1 MIPQVRPDTIFA
13 LSSGHGRAGIAVV
26 RLSGPLAGQALIDLT
41 GSIPP
46 ARHAALRMLRG
57 ADGSVIDEAMVLFF
71 AEPNSVTGEDVA
83 ELHVHGS
90 TAVVERLFGELGIKP
105 GFRFAEAG
113 EFTHRAFANR
123 KLDLVEVE
131 GLVDL
136 LSATGEAQR
145 KLAMRQFLGEASE
158 VYNAWRLAVISALS
172 LFEASIDFSDEDDV
186 AVKAQNAAWPRI
198 RNLVSELEAALVQS
212 EKFGAI
218 RSGLRVVI
226 AGAPNVGKSS
236 LLNILAGREAAIVSP
251 VAGTTRDVVESHLQ
265 MAGLPIVLADTAGLR
280 DASGDAIE
288 DEGMARAKAAAGSAD
303 ILIWVVAPDVSSQV
317 GPPRAPDLIVENKA
331 DLELIRNRNESA
343 IAVST
348 RTGVGIDDLYRALQ
362 KLAEQKTS
370 GAEQAVVVRQRH
382 ILAVR
387 KSIRLLNNCLAQ
399 PQRAMELTTED
410 LRQTARVLSS
420 ITGHVDVEDLLG
432 NIFSEFCIGK

>member
-1 MIPQVRPDTIFA
+1 MPQVQPDTIFA

-26 RLSGPLAGQALIDLT
+26 RLSGPLAGQALAELA
-41 GSIPP
+41 GNIPAP
-46 ARHAALRMLRG
+46 RHTALRKLVG

-71 AEPNSVTGEDVA
+71 PGPNSVTGEDVA

-90 TAVVERLFGELGIKP
+90 PAVVERLLDELGTKP
-105 GFRFAEAG
+105 GFRLAEAG
-113 EFTHRAFANR
+113 EFTHRAFANG

-131 GLVDL
+131 GLADL

-158 VYNAWRLAVISALS
+158 RYNAWRLEVISALS

-218 RSGLRVVI
+218 RSGLRMVI
-226 AGAPNVGKSS
+226 SGAPNVGKSS
-236 LLNILAGREAAIVSP
+236 LLNVLVGRKAAIVSP
-251 VAGTTRDVVESHLQ
+251 IAGTTRDVVESHL
-265 MAGLPIVLADTAGLR
+265 MLAGLPIVLADTAGLR

-303 ILIWVVAPDVSSQV
+303 ILIWVVAPDVASQV
-317 GPPRAPDLIVENKA
+317 GPPREPDLIVENKA
-331 DLELIRNRNESA
+331 DLELIRNRNESV

-362 KLAEQKTS
+362 KLAEQKTA

-387 KSIRLLNNCLAQ
+387 KSIRFLNNCLAQ
-399 PQRAMELTTED
+399 QDRATELTTED